1 MSEKYVGSI
10 EAGGTKFILGVQN
23 VETKETVATKRVPT
37 TTPEETL
44 SECVKFFKENPV
56 SALGIGSFG
65 PLDIN
70 PDSKTFGYITA
81 TPKPNWSNTE
91 LTGVFERELGIP
103 ATLTTDVNASC
114 YGEYI
119 ARGKNNTKTY
129 LYVTIG
135 TGIGGGVIQQGHFI
149 GYANHPE
156 MGHMF
161 LARRDDDKDFKGTC
175 PFHGANCAEGLASGP
190 TIKARLGIPGE
201 KVERSNKVFDLIS
214 YYVAQML
221 FNAYLTVRPDVM
233 VVGGSVLN
241 EDDLKVVR
249 KYFSEFMNGYLETP
263 DLDELIVTPIVEN
276 NGSATLGCY
285 ELAKNL
291 LK

>member
-1 MSEKYVGSI
+1 MSDKFVGSI

-23 VETKETVATKRVPT
+23 IETKEVVATKRVAT

-44 SECVKFFKENPV
+44 GECVKFFKENSV

-70 PDSKTFGYITA
+70 PNSKTFGYITS
-81 TPKPNWSNTE
+81 TPKANWPNVE
-91 LTGVFERELGIP
+91 VKGVFERELGIP
-103 ATLTTDVNASC
+103 AVMTTDVNASC

-119 ARGKNNTKTY
+119 ARGRDNTKTY
-129 LYVTIG
+129 LYITIG
-135 TGIGGGVIQQGHFI
+135 TGIGGGAIQEGHFI
-149 GYANHPE
+149 GYSNHPE

-161 LARRDDDKDFKGTC
+161 LTKREDDKDFEGVC
-175 PFHGANCAEGLASGP
+175 PFHGSKCAEGLASGP

-221 FNAYLTVRPDVM
+221 YNTYLTIRPDKM
-233 VVGGSVLN
+233 IVGGSVLT
-241 EDDLKVVR
+241 EEDLKVVR
-249 KYFSEFMNGYLETP
+249 KYFGEFMNDYVQTP
-263 DLDELIVTPIVEN
+263 DLDELICTPAVEN
-276 NGSATLGCY
+276 NGSATLGCF